1 MTVYVCTSGEYSDY
15 HIDAIFTDEEQAE
28 LYLATHERTLDN
40 PYIEERE
47 TDEVK
52 FESCVPV
59 KNLWIASIRNDGSVS
74 YICSRLTLE
83 NRKTVEP
90 FSKCFGRTS
99 TTGHRVSI
107 TLDKDITKEKAL
119 KIIFDYLAKWE
130 AEHCGI

>member
-1 MTVYVCTSGEYSDY
+1 MRVYVCTSGEYSDY
-15 HIDAIFTDEEQAE
+15 HIDAIFTDYEQAE
-28 LYLATHERTLDN
+28 LYQATHERTLEN
-40 PYIEERE
+40 PYIEEWE

-74 YICSRLTLE
+74 YIFSRLTIE
-83 NRKTVEP
+83 NRKEAEP

-99 TTGHRVSI
+99 IDGHRVFM

-119 KIIFDYLAKWE
+119 KIIFDYLAKWK